1 MERAC
6 VNDHKIRLLSICLHK
21 AKLAPMIASLR
32 GRILEKGLSWLLI
45 EVGGIGYRVKVAPA
59 LLSDL
64 RMDIETFLYIHHHVR
79 EDAEDLFGFKNLTDL
94 DLFDSLLGIS
104 GVGPKVA
111 MTIMSVGS
119 ADHVKKAI
127 MTGDLATMTSVPG
140 VGKKTAQKIILE
152 LKGQL
157 VDADGSDGADS
168 EVSDALVGLGYSVQ
182 QVRDVLRHVKETDPA
197 DRIKAALKMLAK

>member
-1 MERAC
+1 
-6 VNDHKIRLLSICLHK
+6 
-21 AKLAPMIASLR
+21 MIASLR
-32 GRILEKGLSWLLI
+32 GRILEKGLNWLII

-64 RMDIETFLYIHHHVR
+64 RMDIEAFLYIHHHIR
-79 EDAEDLFGFKNLTDL
+79 EDAEDLFGFKNLSDL

-197 DRIKAALKMLAK
+197 DRIKGALKLLAK

>member
-1 MERAC
+1 
-6 VNDHKIRLLSICLHK
+6 
-21 AKLAPMIASLR
+21 MIASLR
-32 GRILEKGLSWLLI
+32 GKILEKGVNWLLI
-45 EVGGIGYRVKVAPA
+45 EVAGIGYRIKVAPA

-64 RMDIETFLYIHHHVR
+64 RMDGESFLYIHHHVR
-79 EDAEDLFGFKNLTDL
+79 EDAEELFGFKTMSDL

-140 VGKKTAQKIILE
+140 VGKRRRRKLF
-152 LKGQL
+152 
-157 VDADGSDGADS
+157 SN
-168 EVSDALVGLGYSVQ
+168 
-182 QVRDVLRHVKETDPA
+182 
-197 DRIKAALKMLAK
+197 